1 MIQQELHLQLE
12 QPEHIRY
19 HNGQRLISVL
29 QEREP
34 SQLIHTAD
42 AIGFKPQGVYL
53 ITGGLGG
60 LGLIVADHL
69 AKTYQARLILTG
81 RSELSDEKQE
91 HIKKLEALGAEVL
104 YLQGDVTQLSD
115 VQHWLMVTKTRFGHL
130 NGILHSAG
138 LVKDGLLLN
147 KLWADFEAVMAPK
160 IQGSLNLDS
169 ATQHEALDIFILF
182 SSIASVMGNSGQSD
196 YAAANGFLDSFAH
209 WRTQQVKLNQRTG
222 KTLSINWRYGKTEG
236 CTSLLKLKAISTAKG
251 GICCQP
257 SKG

>member
-1 MIQQELHLQLE
+1 M
-12 QPEHIRY
+12 
-19 HNGQRLISVL
+19 L

-130 NGILHSAG
+130 NGILHSAA
-138 LVKDGLLLN
+138 LLKDGLLVN
-147 KLWADFEAVMAPK
+147 KQWKDVEAVMAPK
-160 IQGSLNLDS
+160 VQGSLNLD
-169 ATQHEALDIFILF
+169 EASQKRSTGYVYFIFL
-182 SSIASVMGNSGQSD
+182 AREHHGQC
-196 YAAANGFLDSFAH
+196 G
-209 WRTQQVKLNQRTG
+209 
-222 KTLSINWRYGKTEG
+222 
-236 CTSLLKLKAISTAKG
+236 
-251 GICCQP
+251 
-257 SKG
+257 SK

>member
-1 MIQQELHLQLE
+1 M
-12 QPEHIRY
+12 
-19 HNGQRLISVL
+19 
-29 QEREP
+29 
-34 SQLIHTAD
+34 
-42 AIGFKPQGVYL
+42 
-53 ITGGLGG
+53 
-60 LGLIVADHL
+60 
-69 AKTYQARLILTG
+69 
-81 RSELSDEKQE
+81 SDEKQE

-222 KTLSINWRYGKTEG
+222 KTFLSTGRYGKTEDARL
-236 CTSLLKLKAISTAKG
+236 S
-251 GICCQP
+251 
-257 SKG
+257 